1 MQPNGVPELIF
12 GESGNAASM
21 MKFQTVPVTGPG
33 VRRVKR
39 NACANAAAPERA

>member
-1 MQPNGVPELIF
+1 MGHLPDLIF
-12 GESGNAASM
+12 YFV
-21 MKFQTVPVTGPG
+21 FQTVPVTGPG